1 MKVESDF
8 TKKNTP
14 HVTIDFRRFIFIMA
28 KDIICYSG
36 SFEKRKKKLKACCKH
51 EMVNYTTLEYNLNL
65 FFELF
70 EDYCKSNNLIL
81 YRFLKLQAGFCFID
95 VQDFLALQILSAG
108 RVINNCQTSA
118 VCRNKMVNSTFSNLQ
133 NGIVGGHLFGLD

>member
-8 TKKNTP
+8 TKINTP
-14 HVTIDFRRFIFIMA
+14 HVSIDFRRFILILA
-28 KDIICYSG
+28 KDIICNSG
-36 SFEKRKKKLKACCKH
+36 SLERRKKKLKACCENEK
-51 EMVNYTTLEYNLNL
+51 VNYTSLEYNLNL

-95 VQDFLALQILSAG
+95 VPDFLDLQISYAE